1 SHPRPHPASRHPRWD
16 TTQPCI
22 PSEIFHTGGCHRRLR
37 GAVADRREL
46 LNVGGG
52 FTSRARGSKEGGEAT
67 APPPRRHCC
76 PQRGAGSGPALLAPR
91 ERRGWRGQERRGPR
105 PLRSWP
111 PRSAR
116 RGDAAGPRPARA
128 KAAGGWTGTDCG
140 EPGPRRGRAPAG
152 LEPSPA
158 PRPSSPAP
166 GWRERTAEEGRAP
179 VPHKK
184 PSAGP
189 GSRRHPEKGAERRC
203 RSRGSGAMEQY
214 FSATRK
220 MEREVMFPSL
230 LRGVFPQ
237 QEGAAPATGGR
248 ADLYERYQL
257 LKAIKP
263 VVEKGLA
270 SVADQSPSGADA
282 DADADASSDAVDAQ
296 LEERLS
302 HHLAGLQQVLTH
314 LTRDANALTRRYSQ
328 ILEQISPG
336 EGQPS
341 W

>member
-1 SHPRPHPASRHPRWD
+1 
-16 TTQPCI
+16 
-22 PSEIFHTGGCHRRLR
+22 
-37 GAVADRREL
+37 
-46 LNVGGG
+46 
-52 FTSRARGSKEGGEAT
+52 
-67 APPPRRHCC
+67 
-76 PQRGAGSGPALLAPR
+76 
-91 ERRGWRGQERRGPR
+91 
-105 PLRSWP
+105 
-111 PRSAR
+111 
-116 RGDAAGPRPARA
+116 
-128 KAAGGWTGTDCG
+128 
-140 EPGPRRGRAPAG
+140 
-152 LEPSPA
+152 
-158 PRPSSPAP
+158 
-166 GWRERTAEEGRAP
+166 
-179 VPHKK
+179 
-184 PSAGP
+184 
-189 GSRRHPEKGAERRC
+189 
-203 RSRGSGAMEQY
+203 MEQY
-214 FSATRK
+214 FSATQK

-270 SVADQSPSGADA
+270 SVTDQSPAGA

-314 LTRDANALTRRYSQ
+314 LTRDTNALTRRYSQ
-328 ILEQISPG
+328 ILEQISPS